1 MDNAQRKELKNDILI
16 KMNSIRRLIA
26 NAARNCPR
34 KIGRWIEKALKQ
46 NAPIH

>member
-1 MDNAQRKELKNDILI
+1 MDHAQRKELKNDTLI
-16 KMNSIRRLIA
+16 KMNSIRCLIV
-26 NAARNCPR
+26 NAAKNCPI